1 MTRLRADTLT
11 IDGSQGEGGGQIL
24 RTTLAL
30 AIVSRRPVRITG
42 IRAGRP
48 KPGLMRQH
56 LAAVKAAAEI
66 SSAHVEGAEIG
77 SRELVFEPCEV
88 RPREFTFAIGTAG
101 STMLVLQTVL
111 PPLMVASGPSRVI
124 IEGGTHNGMAP
135 PFDFIERAFL
145 PLIRRLGPSVTARLE
160 RYGFY
165 PAGGGRVVFDVTPA
179 PLVRLDITSR
189 GETRSVSGVAF
200 HANLARH
207 IAYREVAKVQ
217 ERLGWPTDC
226 LRCIEI
232 RDARG
237 PGNAVVLTIES
248 GHVTEVFSS
257 IGAVGVSA
265 EAVAE
270 RAANEVRDY
279 LRIGAPIGPYLADQ
293 LLLPMA
299 LAGCGTFRTGL
310 LTPHAATNI
319 AVIRRFLDVSI
330 SAEPAGESVLV
341 RIGSSSPEHDAGDVR

>member
-1 MTRLRADTLT
+1 MTRARADILT
-11 IDGSQGEGGGQIL
+11 IDGSQGEGGGQVL
-24 RTTLAL
+24 RTSLAL
-30 AIVSRRPVRITG
+30 SIVSRRPVRITS
-42 IRAGRP
+42 IRAERS

-66 SSAHVEGAEIG
+66 SAAHVEGAELG
-77 SRELVFEPCEV
+77 SRVLVFEPGDV

-135 PFDFIERAFL
+135 PFDFIDRAFL
-145 PLIRRLGPSVTARLE
+145 PLIRRIGPSVTARLE

-179 PLVRLDITSR
+179 PLARLDVTSR

-207 IAYREVAKVQ
+207 IADREVAKVQ
-217 ERLGWPTDC
+217 ERLGWPTEC
-226 LRCIEI
+226 LRGIEI

-237 PGNAVVLTIES
+237 PGNAVVLTLES
-248 GHVTEVFSS
+248 ENVTEVFSS

-265 EAVAE
+265 EEVAD
-270 RAANEVRDY
+270 RAASEVRDY
-279 LRIGAPIGPYLADQ
+279 LRVGAPIGPYLADQ
-293 LLLPMA
+293 LLIPMA
-299 LAGCGTFRTGL
+299 LAGGGTFRTGR

-319 AVIRRFLDVSI
+319 AVISRFIDTPI
-330 SAEPAGESVLV
+330 REGTTGESVLV
-341 RIGSSSPEHDAGDVR
+341 RIGA